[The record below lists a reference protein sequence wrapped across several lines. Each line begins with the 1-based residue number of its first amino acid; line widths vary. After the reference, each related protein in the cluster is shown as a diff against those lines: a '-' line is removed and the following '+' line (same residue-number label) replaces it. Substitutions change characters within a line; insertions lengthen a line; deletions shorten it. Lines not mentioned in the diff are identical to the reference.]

1 MARKRNIHMKPLGK
15 TETLITPVPQ
25 SARAS
30 ELSTLK
36 AIDLL
41 EFNGRAEQE
50 FVKITKEYI
59 EQEGSQSVRAILA
72 EAAFELNISIETA
85 KRYLLKHTAR
95 RAEFKIEAGKVEL
108 R

>member
-1 MARKRNIHMKPLGK
+1 MARKRTARMKPLSK
-15 TETLITPVPQ
+15 TETLFTPTPQ
-25 SARAS
+25 SARAN

-59 EQEGSQSVRAILA
+59 EQEGAQSIRSILA
-72 EAAFELNISIETA
+72 ETAFELNISIETA

-95 RAEFKIEAGKVEL
+95 RAEFVITNGKVEL